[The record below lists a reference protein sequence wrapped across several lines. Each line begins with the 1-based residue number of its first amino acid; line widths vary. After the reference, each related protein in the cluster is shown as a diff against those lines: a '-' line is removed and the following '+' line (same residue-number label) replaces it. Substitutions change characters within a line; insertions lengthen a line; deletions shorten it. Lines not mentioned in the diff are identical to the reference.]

1 VIVSSFSGAAGSAD
15 LYDDEAD
22 EQRRPREEEY
32 AARPAID
39 PSQVTPVERTGEAA
53 EAKAEG
59 KPPHQRTGPYAEHQ
73 YSCVREGRLGSAE
86 ADRGKDAEESE
97 DRNRVGQGKRE
108 GGDEIPGKA
117 FGIRRRIQLNLG
129 VALRLCPPT
138 RRRMQPPIARNQSW

>member
-1 VIVSSFSGAAGSAD
+1 MA
-15 LYDDEAD
+15 
-22 EQRRPREEEY
+22 
-32 AARPAID
+32 
-39 PSQVTPVERTGEAA
+39 PVERSGEAPEA
-53 EAKAEG
+53 EAEG
-59 KPPHQRTGPYAEHQ
+59 EPPHQRTDPNAEHQ
-73 YSCVREGRLGSAE
+73 YTSAIEGSLGSAE
-86 ADRGKDAEESE
+86 ADCGKDAEESE